1 MENENEQVQSTTTQD
16 DVIYPDGWDGTADLF
31 EWMEKVAT
39 ETDESQEADE
49 TPAEEESGTEESEEV
64 PATDKESEEDGESAT
79 DEGEAPDTQQEPEP
93 QSNKI
98 KFDANINHKLQSVEI
113 DPSQL
118 PEIYEKAYAAD
129 KFRNKLNAK
138 NAELEKAEVVSKLL
152 GYDNVDDM
160 LDAAKKSFEET
171 EVQKLVDEKVHP
183 TIAKDSVNRRIREI
197 EEAAAKNRKTTQQA
211 ADQEADAAPQQSG
224 RDYMPEIN
232 ELLAV
237 YPEMRNQKLPEEVV
251 NAVKFGGERVLVA
264 YSKYV
269 KEQEKAAKKQEKAD
283 KDRLQKEN
291 KVLKQ
296 NAEAAKRAPVRGVA
310 KGGATGETESDP
322 FLEGFKSYFK

>member
-1 MENENEQVQSTTTQD
+1 MENENNQVQSTSTQE
-16 DVIYPDGWDGTADLF
+16 DVIFPDGWDGSMDFF
-31 EWMEKVAT
+31 EWMESVAN
-39 ETDESQEADE
+39 ETDESSKSEE
-49 TPAEEESGTEESEEV
+49 TSDAETSAEEESGTEESEEV
-64 PATDKESEEDGESAT
+64 PATDVESEEDGESAT

-113 DPSQL
+113 DPAQL

-152 GYDNVDDM
+152 GYDSVNDM

-183 TIAKDSVNRRIREI
+183 TIAKDSVGRKIREI
-197 EEAAAKNRKTTQQA
+197 EEAAAKNRKPVQQETA
-211 ADQEADAAPQQSG
+211 ESETKEGTPQPG
-224 RDYMPEIN
+224 KRNFLPEIN

-237 YPEMRNQKLPEEVV
+237 YPELKGKQLPDEV
-251 NAVKFGGERVLVA
+251 AQAALKGERVLVA
-264 YSKYV
+264 YSKYIN
-269 KEQEKAAKKQEKAD
+269 KQTKAD

-291 KVLKQ
+291 KVLRQ

-310 KGGATGETESDP
+310 KGGATGETAEDP
-322 FLEGFKSYFK
+322 FLKGFNSYK